1 MPSGT
6 RTDTSKERYVF
17 RLSTVIAAAFLCL
30 MLIVSGVVS
39 FAGYWGARD
48 AVRTDINSL
57 GDKSKTIGRLLF
69 NAHLQVSKSVLDL
82 TVINEKVTKGLQAGD
97 HELVADALNEAY
109 YSQQDGDLDVL
120 FAQIGQGTETIDVS
134 ASLFETDGLLQ
145 QALANNQMRF
155 MNEMF
160 VTVEKDQT
168 LYSILHKKEIL
179 HLNSGKVLG
188 YLYAG
193 VILNDA
199 TSVLNQ
205 INNNVGSSS
214 LALVAGD
221 AVVSQLHNTS
231 IGINTRASTLIEAE
245 DVLALSLPLDI
256 ESADNQFLELKIFYP
271 QETVKNLGQNYL
283 DIVLMMAVITFVLS
297 LLSVWVVRRFSRTAI
312 HNLKEYAAYVSL
324 GKNQKQYAP
333 SRIKEFNEIGGVLH
347 QVVLDLEETEA
358 RAESILDNASAVI
371 YYKDVQG
378 RYLFVNKSYEDLF
391 QVKKEQLIGQ
401 KDMEHLP
408 ADFSKEM
415 AGNDLEV
422 LKQNKAMTFEEQ
434 VHHDDGVH
442 TYLSVK
448 FPLKSGAGETVGICG
463 FATDI
468 TDRIKVEKAL
478 RSAKE
483 QAEYANRSKVEF
495 LANMSHELR
504 TPLNA
509 VIGFSDLLKMQLK
522 ETLDDKQL
530 QYIDDINQSGV
541 YLLSLINDILDVS
554 RLELHK
560 VNIDEDYFDLNK
572 TLEDACRM
580 LKARA
585 EEARVDLKIEPF
597 EALPE
602 MIGDQRRVKQII
614 LNLVSNAI
622 KFTPEPG
629 LVRASTLVNDKS
641 EIVLQVS
648 DTGVGIAEDD
658 LARVLDPFAQVEN
671 SMTRTRE
678 GSGLGLS
685 LVRSLTDL
693 HNGDLRIDSKLGKG
707 TEITITFPAS
717 RTTGGTDSNG
727 DRSTIH

>member
-6 RTDTSKERYVF
+6 RTSISKGRYVF

-30 MLIVSGVVS
+30 MLVVSGVVS

-48 AVRTDINSL
+48 AVQTDISSL
-57 GDKSKTIGRLLF
+57 GEKSKTIGRLLF
-69 NAHLQVSKSVLDL
+69 DAHLQVSKSVLDL
-82 TVINEKVTKGLQAGD
+82 TVINEKITTGLQSGN
-97 HELVADALNEAY
+97 HELVAEALNEAY

-120 FAQIGQGTETIDVS
+120 FVQIGQGTETIDVS
-134 ASLFETDGLLQ
+134 ASLFETGGLLE
-145 QALANNQMRF
+145 QALANNRMRF
-155 MNEMF
+155 VNEMF
-160 VTVEKDQT
+160 VTVEQGQT

-199 TSVLNQ
+199 TSVLNK
-205 INNNVGSSS
+205 INNNVDSSS
-214 LALVAGD
+214 LALVSGD
-221 AVVSQLHNTS
+221 IVVSQLNNTS
-231 IGINTRASTLIEAE
+231 SETYAVSNVLTDSK

-256 ESADNQFLELKIFYP
+256 ESSDNQFLELKIFYP

-283 DIVLMMAVITFVLS
+283 DIVLTMAVITFILS

-312 HNLKEYAAYVSL
+312 HNLKEYAAYISL

-333 SRIKEFNEIGGVLH
+333 SRIKEFNEIGEVLH

-358 RAESILDNASAVI
+358 RAEAILDNASAVI
-371 YYKDVQG
+371 YYKDVEG

-391 QVKKEQLIGQ
+391 QVKKDQLIGR
-401 KDMEHLP
+401 KGMEHIP
-408 ADFSKEM
+408 ADFSEEM
-415 AGNDLEV
+415 TGNDLEV

-434 VHHDDGVH
+434 ARHDDGIH

-468 TDRIKVEKAL
+468 TDRIEAEKGL

-483 QAEYANRSKVEF
+483 QAEYANRSKLEF

-509 VIGFSDLLKMQLK
+509 VIGFSDLLSMQLK
-522 ETLDDKQL
+522 ETLDEKKL
-530 QYIDDINQSGV
+530 QYIEDINQSGI

-572 TLEDACRM
+572 TLKDACRM

-585 EEARVDLKIEPF
+585 EDARVDLKIEPF

-622 KFTPEPG
+622 KFTPELG
-629 LVRASTLVNDKS
+629 MVRASTLLNEKS
-641 EIVLQVS
+641 EIVLRVS
-648 DTGVGIAEDD
+648 DTGVGIAEGD

-693 HNGDLRIDSKLGKG
+693 HNGDLRIHSELGKG
-707 TEITITFPAS
+707 TEITISFPAS
-717 RTTGGTDSNG
+717 RTTGDTVSNG
-727 DRSTIH
+727 DQTTIH

>member
-57 GDKSKTIGRLLF
+57 GEKSKTIGRLLF

-82 TVINEKVTKGLQAGD
+82 TVINEKVTKGLQSGD

-145 QALANNQMRF
+145 QALDNNQTRF

-160 VTVEKDQT
+160 VTVEKGQT

-231 IGINTRASTLIEAE
+231 IGINTGASTLIEAE